1 MTIHVAPSIITDRSP
16 GRPAKAARTAA
27 EARARMRRD
36 VVVCWSPPAGS
47 YAMQLNTDS
56 CSAEHDWPSH
66 STFLKNGRPEP
77 AAEIMGF
84 GSFANSLFHF
94 DGDNVSTAWQGS
106 VREPD
111 HQNDRLKFRALILN
125 LRLEN
130 VAAAVAAYASSAS
143 LRFFPFLCNLLGRSL
158 LCCSFPFG

>member
-94 DGDNVSTAWQGS
+94 DG
-106 VREPD
+106 
-111 HQNDRLKFRALILN
+111 RLKFQALILN

>member
-66 STFLKNGRPEP
+66 STFLKNGRPKP
-77 AAEIMGF
+77 ATEIMGF

-106 VREPD
+106 VIR
-111 HQNDRLKFRALILN
+111 
-125 LRLEN
+125 
-130 VAAAVAAYASSAS
+130 VASIFSFSLQPSWPVAS
-143 LRFFPFLCNLLGRSL
+143 LLQLSVRLMI
-158 LCCSFPFG
+158 

>member
-84 GSFANSLFHF
+84 GSFANSL
-94 DGDNVSTAWQGS
+94 
-106 VREPD
+106 
-111 HQNDRLKFRALILN
+111 LN

-130 VAAAVAAYASSAS
+130 V
-143 LRFFPFLCNLLGRSL
+143 
-158 LCCSFPFG
+158 

>member
-77 AAEIMGF
+77 QLRQWVLVALRIHC
-84 GSFANSLFHF
+84 SI
-94 DGDNVSTAWQGS
+94 STGA
-106 VREPD
+106 
-111 HQNDRLKFRALILN
+111 
-125 LRLEN
+125 
-130 VAAAVAAYASSAS
+130 
-143 LRFFPFLCNLLGRSL
+143 
-158 LCCSFPFG
+158 